1 MFGLNAPELIIILVA
16 ILLLFGSTKIPQ
28 FFRSLGQAKKEFEAG
43 QREELPGSTPA
54 ATEPATKKD

>member
-43 QREELPGSTPA
+43 QREELPGSTATP
-54 ATEPATKKD
+54 TEPAKKD

>member
-43 QREELPGSTPA
+43 QREELPASSSSNTEA
-54 ATEPATKKD
+54 ATKQD